1 LFLRNSGNGF
11 PQLIFFS
18 ENDYSGSGRGNRMVD
33 VDIILLNFVP
43 VTDVDGIW
51 AITDVDIR

>member
-1 LFLRNSGNGF
+1 
-11 PQLIFFS
+11 
-18 ENDYSGSGRGNRMVD
+18 MVD